1 MNFDQM
7 ESSDGNGATNINTVC
22 QNMLDLRVSGN
33 VTPISWYKHIQTE
46 TKKPKPDVTAITI
59 LSDILY
65 WYTPT
70 IIRDEI
76 TGDFVGIKQ
85 KFRADKLQKTY
96 QEYSDIFG
104 FSKNQVKAA
113 IDNLVRKEL
122 ITREFRNIKTKTG
135 LSINNVMYIEPVLEN
150 IVKISNK
157 IRSPQKVG
165 GYPLKKMGDTPKQNG
180 TVTSEKNED
189 LPWQNGHTNTENTP
203 SENTTTTTT
212 PGVDVV
218 SSVTGI
224 PDKLSA
230 LIPEIYR
237 GHKGV
242 LKTLSN
248 FINSRGI
255 DYVEKE
261 LRYAADNSS
270 KEGGFPA
277 FLKQALENGWG
288 AETVQV
294 QQAIDEKKQRD
305 LDRQEQK
312 QKIEQ
317 KKIQEQQAQIAEKQQ
332 DLENRLKTTISG
344 LSQEELEK
352 FRGLAR
358 KEAEKRVPR
367 PKGYNAQLVSL
378 AKEKLSSLPE
388 QERHRI
394 RAIAESST
402 RDAFGDSYS
411 SKNPGFAKAA
421 ENRMAR
427 IVRETYH
434 ISSPKWADY
443 ENRVHQKAETLMN
456 KIICKEFNLLCGYE
470 KK

>member
-1 MNFDQM
+1 MNLDHM
-7 ESSDGNGATNINTVC
+7 ELSDGNGAANINHVC

-46 TKKPKPDVTAITI
+46 TKKPKPDVAAITI

-76 TGDFVGIKQ
+76 TGDFIGIKQ
-85 KFRADKLQKTY
+85 KFKSDKLQKTY

-135 LSINNVMYIEPVLEN
+135 LSINNVMYIEPLLEN

-157 IRSPQKVG
+157 IRSPKKVG
-165 GYPLKKMGDTPKQNG
+165 GYPLKKMGDTPQQND
-180 TVTSEKNED
+180 TVTSGKNED
-189 LPWQNGHTNTENTP
+189 LPWQNRHTNTENTP

-218 SSVTGI
+218 SSTTGI
-224 PDKLSA
+224 PEKLSA

-255 DYVEKE
+255 EYVEKE

-294 QQAIDEKKQRD
+294 QRAIDEKKQRD
-305 LDRQEQK
+305 LDRKEQK

-317 KKIQEQQAQIAEKQQ
+317 KKIEEQRTQLAEKQQ
-332 DLENRLKTTISG
+332 NLENRIKATISG

-358 KEAEKRVPR
+358 REAEKRVPR
-367 PKGYNAQLVSL
+367 PKGYNAQLVIL
-378 AKEKLSSLPE
+378 AEEKLSTLPD
-388 QERHRI
+388 QEKHRI
-394 RAIAESST
+394 RTIAESST
-402 RDAFGDSYS
+402 REAFGDNVS
-411 SKNPGFAKAA
+411 SKNIGFIKAV

-427 IVRETYH
+427 IVRETYP
-434 ISSPKWADY
+434 ITSSKWADY
-443 ENRVHQKAETLMN
+443 ENRVRLKAEKLVN
-456 KIICKEFNLLCGYE
+456 KIICKEFNLLN
-470 KK
+470 